1 MKKLV
6 KSETDRYICG
16 VCGGIADY
24 FGFDSTIV
32 RLGFAALG
40 IIGGSGILL
49 YLAAAIIIPRESDV
63 VKDRQSRNVSRQDRE
78 QDEQD

>member
-16 VCGGIADY
+16 VCGGIAEY
-24 FGFDSTIV
+24 FGIDSTIV
-32 RLGFAALG
+32 RLVFAALG
-40 IIGGSGILL
+40 IVGGGGILL
-49 YLAAAIIIPRESDV
+49 YLAAAIIIPKEGAVTQDPQDWNESG
-63 VKDRQSRNVSRQDRE
+63 